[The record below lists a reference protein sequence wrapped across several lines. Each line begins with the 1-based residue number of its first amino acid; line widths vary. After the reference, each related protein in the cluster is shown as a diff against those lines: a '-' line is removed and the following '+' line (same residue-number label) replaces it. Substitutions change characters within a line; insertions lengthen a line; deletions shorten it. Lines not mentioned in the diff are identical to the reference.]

1 MQIPMPNKPLII
13 IGLLITLTGFLWPI
27 ISKIPFGKLP
37 GDISVEKENFGFYF
51 PVTSSIVVS
60 ILLTLLF
67 KIFSNKP

>member
-27 ISKIPFGKLP
+27 ISKIPFGKLS

>member
-1 MQIPMPNKPLII
+1 MPNKPLII